1 MWKIGVLLIVGVS
14 LVAAL
19 ATGLYVSRDA
29 HDAAAQPV
37 GEHIGSADFEFSW
50 SPDWL
55 DIVGRADIDPSI
67 HLLQQATG
75 SQAALFDPEETLPD
89 VQSPY
94 VGSVVDMGPLSS
106 EETNPPFTHGVLERY
121 TGQVAADASGVYA
134 LMFTPPDYTTVNSG
148 TPENLCA
155 KYGCELWDGN
165 HSPEYGLVAVG
176 VACPSPSSATATG
189 MVIGFDM
196 NTAGNSCPGTG
207 TADCTLGT
215 IDSCVS
221 VSPGSSFVF
230 DVFLEGLPAAPP
242 PTPTSTATATPTPT
256 GTTSPTATVSPTATP
271 TATVTPPSPGNTPLV
286 AGWNDACYQGLSLA
300 PSDAFASLANVQAVY
315 RMNPDQ
321 TFGRWFPTRPELS
334 TITALNPFDQ
344 LFILMAGDGVWTV
357 QPLAPLASSA
367 ALNLGW
373 NSVCYLGGG
382 MDTAAAAAGIS
393 GGFSIMY
400 NLPPDQTWRRF
411 VPNNPEVSNL
421 ARLETYT
428 SVLVLMTEGGTWTFN
443 P

>member
-1 MWKIGVLLIVGVS
+1 MWKIGLLFIVGAS
-14 LVAAL
+14 LMAAL
-19 ATGLYVSRDA
+19 ATALYVSRGA

-37 GEHIGSADFEFSW
+37 GENVATADFQFSW
-50 SPDWL
+50 EPDWL
-55 DIVGRADIDPSI
+55 DIIGPAAIDPSI
-67 HLLQQATG
+67 HLLQQAPG
-75 SQAALFDPEETLPD
+75 SQAAVFDPEEILPD
-89 VQSPY
+89 TQSPY
-94 VGSVVDMGPLSS
+94 VGSVVDLGS
-106 EETNPPFTHGVLERY
+106 EETNPPFTHGVLQRY

-134 LMFTPPDYTTVNSG
+134 LRFTPPSYTTVSSGSG
-148 TPENLCA
+148 TPEDLCA
-155 KYGCELWDGN
+155 KYGCDLWDGN
-165 HSPEYGLVAVG
+165 HSPPYGMVAVG
-176 VACPSPSSATATG
+176 TACPSPSSATATG

-207 TADCTLGT
+207 TSDCTLGT

-221 VSPGSSFVF
+221 VSPGDSFVF
-230 DVFLEGLPAAPP
+230 DVFLEGLPAAQ
-242 PTPTSTATATPTPT
+242 PTPTPSATATPTPT
-256 GTTSPTATVSPTATP
+256 STASPTATVSPTP

-286 AGWNDACYQGLSLA
+286 AGWNDACYQGLSLT
-300 PSDAFASLANVQAVY
+300 PSDAFASVASVQAVY

-334 TITALNPFDQ
+334 TITTLSPFDQ

-357 QPLAPLASSA
+357 QPLAPPALSA
-367 ALNLGW
+367 ALNPGW

-421 ARLETYT
+421 ARLETYS
-428 SVLVLMTEGGTWTFN
+428 SVLVLMTEGGTWTFS